1 MDAAPAARLYLDA
14 EIAPVRS
21 LPVKGFAIL
30 MGVILTLNLGVGT
43 MFLLMG
49 AAPIPIFLG
58 LDVAAISIAFAVNYR
73 QAHRR
78 ERVQVSAEE
87 VRVVRERGGRAETV
101 WTSPTA
107 FTRVGV
113 QQTGRYGL
121 QVRLML
127 SDKRYPIGAV
137 LGPKERGDL
146 AEALEQAIQASRAER
161 HPS

>member
-1 MDAAPAARLYLDA
+1 MDAARLYLDA
-14 EIAPVRS
+14 EIAPSRS
-21 LPVKGFAIL
+21 LPMKGFAIL
-30 MGVILTLNLGVGT
+30 MGVIVALNLGVGT

-58 LDVAAISIAFAVNYR
+58 LDVAAISIAFAANYR

-87 VRVVRERGGRAETV
+87 VRVVRERAGRVETV

-127 SDKRYPIGAV
+127 SGKRYAIGAV
-137 LGPKERGDL
+137 LGPKERGEL
-146 AEALEQAIQASRAER
+146 AEALERAIQAARAER